1 MQSLLPDE
9 IIIVDAS
16 SNDAAFAVVN
26 SFKEGFSKPV
36 FRYVHTRPS
45 TAYQRN
51 VGFDMANSDI
61 IGSVDDDTELA
72 PDVLGIIRE
81 VFEDSQNK
89 DVGGVMPKIINP
101 DDNKRGQWSLSTLY
115 KRIFFL
121 SHSVA
126 LRVRILP
133 SGFPVFPFRRTGVSK
148 PQKAEVL
155 NGLYFYRRKVAK
167 SFKFY
172 EGFRGY
178 SFMEDAEFSYRVSKH
193 YRLLYIPTAEVLHL
207 HVSTGRIDKYTL
219 YKQIVEN
226 HHYFFTGAVRQT
238 FFNRLAFFWAN
249 LGVFIT
255 TLCNKKPRW
264 GRYGA
269 VTGFLAGFRSIL
281 KRQRDTCYNSTVKTA
296 RL

>member
-1 MQSLLPDE
+1 MLSLSIIICTKDRPRQLQRCLETILRQSALPDE
-9 IIIVDAS
+9 IVVVDAS
-16 SNDAAFAVVN
+16 SNDLAHKVVN
-26 SFKEGFSKPV
+26 SFIKANPRPIFH
-36 FRYVHTRPS
+36 YIHTRPS

-51 VGFDMANSDI
+51 VGFDMARGDI

-133 SGFPVFPFRRTGVSK
+133 SGFPVFPFRRAGVSK

-207 HVSTGRIDKYTL
+207 HVNVSRSSYYEL

-226 HHYFFTGAVRQT
+226 HYYFFTKAVKGT
-238 FFNRLAFFWAN
+238 FLNWLAFYWSHIG
-249 LGVFIT
+249 LFISY
-255 TLCNKKPRW
+255 L
-264 GRYGA
+264 
-269 VTGFLAGFRSIL
+269 L
-281 KRQRDTCYNSTVKTA
+281 
-296 RL
+296 